1 MITEKKGI
9 NIDLRDIFIGL
20 LVIGNVIT
28 LCALYFLGLDI
39 EKNEENLERLRKEIV
54 VNNRNFSKIYKEVN
68 LINRNF
74 TKAVEAEIEKDIEME
89 ELNLKLDNEIAK
101 NENNG
106 VKQRRNVLPEEETRV
121 IEKFKNAIFNEQ
133 NIKEAFMVNV
143 SGTKV
148 LLPINQKA
156 RNKNSKEFI
165 KNMLGKLKTQY
176 HFNDY
181 KIEITWNDDTV
192 SSI

>member
-89 ELNLKLDNEIAK
+89 ELSLKLDNEIAK

-143 SGTKV
+143 SGAKV

-176 HFNDY
+176 HFDDY
-181 KIEITWNDDTV
+181 KIEINWQDGTA